1 MTLYL
6 MIPEKKKAHI
16 GRKEICRN
24 GTGVKGKDIL
34 TDQNAHESEKI
45 THFYPFLMVLWFRT
59 SLLPDVPSSLINF
72 LLYIFCKK
80 NCEGTWKKCRSIPFC
95 LTQ

>member
-6 MIPEKKKAHI
+6 MIPERKKAHI

-45 THFYPFLMVLWFRT
+45 TQFYHFLMVLWFRT

-80 NCEGTWKKCRSIPFC
+80 FVKGHGKNAGVFHFA
-95 LTQ
+95 